1 MHVNFV
7 CDSLVK
13 LFWYFNHIKHILTQR
28 AVQQLYYDFIYS
40 KIAYGLD
47 VYGYT
52 SVSIVSK
59 IQTMQNKLFKLIL
72 KLDIRIRTN
81 TMRKMLNILKI
92 EDIHEAFVNF
102 CAMKNVLK
110 YLNSI
115 SISKTF
121 STIPG
126 KLGI

>member
-28 AVQQLYYDFIYS
+28 VVQQLYYDFIYS

-52 SVSIVSK
+52 FVSIVSK

-72 KLDIRIRTN
+72 KLDIRTRTN
-81 TMRKMLNILKI
+81 TVRKMLNILKI

-102 CAMKNVLK
+102 CAMKNVK